1 MTDAQRGWAV
11 AQAHCWCC
19 CVKNLSVIRAVLLTY
34 EHRIFEHLGEDGWK
48 ANANTIPHPHI
59 HTGCS
64 RWLKPAS
71 DVYRRKPL
79 PEWLLMNVGMNRWRK
94 SCSQATLRYDE
105 RQLRGKDVLTL
116 HSYLEGKMKP
126 TTFFFLH
133 LRFFLMQLQKFTYT
147 KTFNQKIHFWKYNRA
162 NITVS
167 EILLKGSKWSV
178 QFK

>member
-1 MTDAQRGWAV
+1 MSTEYLNTW
-11 AQAHCWCC
+11 
-19 CVKNLSVIRAVLLTY
+19 VKMGKRWN
-34 EHRIFEHLGEDGWK
+34 

-59 HTGCS
+59 HTACS

-71 DVYRRKPL
+71 DVYRRKPR

-116 HSYLEGKMKP
+116 HSCLGGKMQP
-126 TTFFFLH
+126 TNFFL
-133 LRFFLMQLQKFTYT
+133 RVFFFLMQLQKFTYT
-147 KTFNQKIHFWKYNRA
+147 KSFNHKIHFWKYNRA

-167 EILLKGSKWSV
+167 RNLKGSKWNV